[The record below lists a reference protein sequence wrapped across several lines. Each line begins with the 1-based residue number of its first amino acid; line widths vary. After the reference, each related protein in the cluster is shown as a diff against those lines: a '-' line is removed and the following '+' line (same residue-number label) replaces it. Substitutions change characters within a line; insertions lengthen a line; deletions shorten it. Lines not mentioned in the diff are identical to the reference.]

1 VDCGFSDQVLARYGA
16 GLVEFLAEI
25 AAWSLLAFGLLL
37 FLSQV
42 VVHEIGY
49 WLGRKR
55 SADKAPSQTEGVGLI
70 VGGLLGL
77 LAFVL
82 ALTLSYGSAR
92 FNERRQGT
100 LNEAN
105 AIRTA
110 WLRAEAINHPRG
122 REIARLVADYGR
134 VRKEYVQAPRERSII
149 EAINTRTSGLQ
160 TEIWGH
166 ASAIVRERADP
177 AVVSLMAA
185 LNDMFNMSTGARFA
199 HDTKFPS
206 PLFWLLI
213 GMALI
218 SMGALGYQLGLKQQ
232 KTYVLATLLTAVWTA
247 VIVVIL
253 DLSAPRLGAIRT
265 SVSVYDWTLEGFKAG
280 SSTLPLAP
288 K

>member
-1 VDCGFSDQVLARYGA
+1 M
-16 GLVEFLAEI
+16 EFLAEI

-37 FLSQV
+37 FVSQV
-42 VVHEIGY
+42 VAHEIGY
-49 WLGRKR
+49 WLGRGR
-55 SADKAPSQTEGVGLI
+55 LASKAPSQVEGVGLV

-105 AIRTA
+105 AIGTA
-110 WLRAEAINHPRG
+110 WLRAEAITHPRG
-122 REIARLVADYGR
+122 HEIARLIADYGQA
-134 VRKEYVQAPRERSII
+134 RKEYVQAPRETSII
-149 EAINTRTSGLQ
+149 EAINTRTSSLR

-166 ASAIVRERADP
+166 VATVARERTDP
-177 AVVSLMAA
+177 VVVSLMTA
-185 LNDMFNMSTGARFA
+185 LNNMFDTSTTARFA
-199 HDTKFPS
+199 HETKFPP

-232 KTYVLATLLTAVWTA
+232 KTYVLATVLTAVWTA

-265 SVSVYDWTLEGFKAG
+265 SVSVYDWTFEGFKAG
-280 SSTLPLAP
+280 MPSPQLPAP